1 MEAQTRRRPQE
12 QPLPPCRIPTSTSG
26 AALDCRFAR
35 KVARRGFAKAAFA
48 NGGLFGHDSRRSGQ
62 NRRHSQFWHVPMR
75 TPPSRGSLSSPLF
88 LSRRCSPGVLRDR
101 AIPGRASRGF
111 AGMRFANGALFDHL
125 DAGCGQ
131 NRRHSQSRARAHA
144 CQAKNAHSSRRILHL
159 CALALEKLAPSR
171 QQAARLHTCQWRRSR
186 LWPSSYPTARVFR
199 RIRSNIYFV
208 RTPKCSR
215 QIQANEKGQ
224 STGVNVSE

>member
-1 MEAQTRRRPQE
+1 MEAQTRRQPQK

-35 KVARRGFAKAAFA
+35 KVARRGFVKAAFA

-75 TPPSRGSLSSPLF
+75 TPPSSGSLSSPLF
-88 LSRRCSPGVLRDR
+88 LSRRCSPGVLRER

-131 NRRHSQSRARAHA
+131 NRRHSQSRARAHVLPDEERA
-144 CQAKNAHSSRRILHL
+144 FELADLASVRPRAGKSRPHSSEPRVFM
-159 CALALEKLAPSR
+159 P
-171 QQAARLHTCQWRRSR
+171 ARDGEFC
-186 LWPSSYPTARVFR
+186 LWPSSYAVARAFEHPNAADKFKQTKR
-199 RIRSNIYFV
+199 AIGLR
-208 RTPKCSR
+208 
-215 QIQANEKGQ
+215 
-224 STGVNVSE
+224 